1 MPLSGKVNRLADST
15 TSAHGSADAGPRRF
29 AFVAEVADGV
39 DAGRDV
45 CRMHPEAMTLL
56 GVRAWEPVELCS
68 DAGRRAA
75 ALAGHLD
82 WQAARNVCLIDSLL
96 AGNLGVA
103 TGDRL
108 VVTPVTPVPAT
119 SVTLHAPGAGDL
131 PADTLRGALL
141 GKAVVAGE
149 SESLLPQDFTQAFST
164 GAATEMRRLRD
175 SIGPEWKSVR
185 VEVRA
190 TDPAGVVTIAP
201 STKLIWSG
209 VSATSTVMTKAAPPL
224 ADLVGLDTQR
234 AELRELMEL
243 AFGDR
248 ALLDGLGISPPRG
261 VLLQGP
267 VGTGKSSLTRALAA
281 ELGVEV
287 AVIPGLDLT
296 RLDAAAASAAVGDAF
311 AAGAPRVVLIEDVDQ
326 LCPADAEDATAV
338 SVAVLN
344 ALDES
349 PATARFVVATT
360 ATPDACDPSLF
371 AGGRLDRRIE
381 VPLPDREVRRRIL
394 EVHTRGLPLAA
405 DVDLVAVAA
414 RTPGF
419 AGADLHRLSRQA
431 GLAAATRLS
440 DGPSAGLV
448 AQVAAADFD
457 SALEHVRPS
466 AMAGGHLD
474 TGDVKWADVG
484 DAVAL
489 KEALTEAVLWPVR
502 FPDTFA
508 RLGLT
513 PPRGVL
519 LYGPPGCGKTFVV
532 RALAGEAEANLLA
545 VKGAEL
551 LSKWVGESEAGVRDL
566 FRRARAAA
574 PSIVFLDEIDALA
587 PVRGASTDSGVT
599 DRVVAALLTELD
611 GIEPMRG
618 VAVVA
623 ATNRPD
629 LVDPA
634 LLRPGRLERHVFVE
648 LPDAAARAEILSA
661 SCRAMPVED
670 GVDLAAMAAACEGFS
685 AADLAALGRE
695 AGYSALHR
703 DPQAA
708 RISAADFQAASTRVR
723 PSVDPAVVAQL
734 RAFGSGR

>member
-1 MPLSGKVNRLADST
+1 MADST
-15 TSAHGSADAGPRRF
+15 ASPDGAPTAGPRRF
-29 AFVAEVADGV
+29 AFVTEVADGI

-56 GVRAWEPVELCS
+56 GVRAWEPVELGS
-68 DAGRRAA
+68 DSGKKAA

-82 WQAARNVCLIDSLL
+82 WQAARNVCVIDSLL
-96 AGNLGVA
+96 AGNLGVS

-108 VVTPVTPVPAT
+108 VVTPVTPVPAV
-119 SVTLHAPGAGDL
+119 SVTLRAPGALDL
-131 PADTLRGALL
+131 PADALRGALL

-149 SESLLPQDFTQAFST
+149 NESLLPQDFTQAFSS

-175 SIGPEWKSVR
+175 AIGPRWKSVR
-185 VEVRA
+185 VEVR
-190 TDPAGVVTIAP
+190 TTEPAGVVTIVP
-201 STKLIWSG
+201 STRLVWSG
-209 VSATSTVMTKAAPPL
+209 AAPTSAADRGPVPAL
-224 ADLVGLDTQR
+224 ADLVGLDTQQ
-234 AELRELMEL
+234 AELRELMDL
-243 AFGDR
+243 AFGGR
-248 ALLDGLGISPPRG
+248 ALLDGLGIAPPRG

-267 VGTGKSSLTRALAA
+267 DGTGKSSMARALAA
-281 ELGVEV
+281 ETGVEV
-287 AVIPGLDLT
+287 AVVSGLALS
-296 RLDAAAASAAVGDAF
+296 RLDAAASSSAVGDAF
-311 AAGAPRVVLIEDVDQ
+311 AAGAPRVVLVEDIDR
-326 LCPADAEDATAV
+326 LCPADPEEATAV
-338 SVAVLN
+338 SVSILN
-344 ALDES
+344 GLDA
-349 PATARFVVATT
+349 PPTAGRFVVATT
-360 ATPDACDPSLF
+360 ATPDACDPALF
-371 AGGRLDRRIE
+371 SEGRLDRRIE

-394 EVHTRGLPLAA
+394 EVHTRALPLAA
-405 DVDLVAVAA
+405 DVDLVAIAA
-414 RTPGF
+414 RTPGY
-419 AGADLHRLSRQA
+419 AGADLHRLCRQA
-431 GLAAATRLS
+431 GLSAASRLS
-440 DGPSAGLV
+440 AGPDAGLV
-448 AQVAAADFD
+448 AQVAAGDFAE
-457 SALEHVRPS
+457 ALEHVRPS
-466 AMAGGHLD
+466 AMSGAHLD
-474 TGDVKWADVG
+474 TGDVGWADVG

-508 RLGLT
+508 RLGLS

-551 LSKWVGESEAGVRDL
+551 LSKWVGESEAGVRDV

-629 LVDPA
+629 LIDPA

-648 LPDAAARAEILSA
+648 LPDAAARAEILKA
-661 SCRAMPVED
+661 SCRAMPLD
-670 GVDLAAMAAACEGFS
+670 AGVDLAVLASGCEGFS
-685 AADLAALGRE
+685 AADLAGLCRE
-695 AGYSALHR
+695 AGYAALHR

-708 RISAADFQAASTRVR
+708 RISAVDFQDARARLR
-723 PSVDPAVVAQL
+723 PSVDSATVEQL
-734 RAFGSGR
+734 RAFGAGRS